1 MILLA
6 QDVADSTQT
15 LTIWLVVLATASIV
29 TLALQRL
36 KLSVIPGYII
46 AGALIS
52 PLVDRMVGGT
62 QTVEHIADLAI
73 ILLMF
78 GIGLHIDIADARR
91 GMVSLIGIGVLSTI
105 GSCVLGYP
113 VALALGL
120 PPPAAIVAVMV
131 LSMSSTAAVMRMLQQ
146 RRELKQ
152 LHGRLCFGVLL
163 VQDLLVVVM
172 LAAIPIIS
180 LWSGAGEVDG
190 EIPFTLTQLI
200 AKTFLTVGGVGL
212 LIVGGMAVLPRM
224 MAVVAKG
231 ARADVLLVFAAA
243 VAIGAAAV
251 TSSLGLSPELGAFLA
266 GFLLAATPFRHQ
278 VSGQLAPMRDLFM
291 AIFFTAV
298 GLDVSAHIVAQYWWV
313 VGLVVVCLVV
323 IKTLAIGVAA
333 WSFGASGPIS
343 IRSAMAL
350 AQGGEFGLIVLAAA
364 GGAGPL
370 LDEQTEAILVGAI
383 AVSLVFTPM
392 LMTAGERWA
401 VALRKAPTAPWV
413 GRFAMRDSPVAS
425 PDRPDALGHVI
436 IAGFGPVGRATADQF
451 KRLGVAFVVVELN
464 PRTVER
470 QTKLGR
476 AIVYGDVTNAAV
488 LESAGIEHAAAIV
501 LTMPDD
507 QAVLRACT
515 VIRQLAPD
523 IFIAARMTFMSKAI
537 TAKQIGADYVI
548 AEEIATAEAMAK
560 HVAGVMTARV
570 SQ

>member
-1 MILLA
+1 M
-6 QDVADSTQT
+6 
-15 LTIWLVVLATASIV
+15 
-29 TLALQRL
+29 
-36 KLSVIPGYII
+36 
-46 AGALIS
+46 
-52 PLVDRMVGGT
+52 
-62 QTVEHIADLAI
+62 
-73 ILLMF
+73 
-78 GIGLHIDIADARR
+78 
-91 GMVSLIGIGVLSTI
+91 
-105 GSCVLGYP
+105 
-113 VALALGL
+113 
-120 PPPAAIVAVMV
+120 
-131 LSMSSTAAVMRMLQQ
+131 
-146 RRELKQ
+146 
-152 LHGRLCFGVLL
+152 
-163 VQDLLVVVM
+163 
-172 LAAIPIIS
+172 
-180 LWSGAGEVDG
+180 
-190 EIPFTLTQLI
+190 
-200 AKTFLTVGGVGL
+200 
-212 LIVGGMAVLPRM
+212 
-224 MAVVAKG
+224 
-231 ARADVLLVFAAA
+231 FAAA

-251 TSSLGLSPELGAFLA
+251 TSGLGLSPELGAFLA

-313 VGLVVVCLVV
+313 VGLVVLCLVV

-425 PDRPDALGHVI
+425 PDRPDGLGHVI

-451 KRLGVAFVVVELN
+451 KQLGVAFVVVELN

-470 QTKLGR
+470 QTQLGR

-488 LESAGIEHAAAIV
+488 LESAGIEQAAAIV

-537 TAKQIGADYVI
+537 TAKEIGADYVI